1 MVRPGRVCP
10 GFHRLSRRGRVFL
23 YLFIFCVVLCG
34 IFTGAFLIA
43 GLVKSNDLGSLIDN
57 AAGGGSGLAL
67 LGHAYDIDLPSR
79 QVQISWLVM
88 GCGSFAAT
96 RGTYRSKQCG
106 RLNRAVDLYFDGTSA
121 PNGSYDPKTSL
132 LREDD
137 TGDEFYIQATVE
149 VQTQHLLEVTAWYG
163 QDQQYAY
170 PFDTYV
176 LDTYLQAL
184 DPATNASVPTV
195 FMLIAD
201 ATDNLEPNLRRDRDV
216 HTASAVVGSST
227 AAHGV
232 QYEFTRTVL
241 SKLFVMVLFVV
252 NWLLTAVVVYIAV
265 SAFDGVPLAEGV
277 LMLPVSVILTIP
289 ALRALW
295 VDAPAFGLLLD
306 SSGTFLQMVI
316 VSLASIYLV
325 VNIGLRRQKT
335 SASDAAVTL
344 HPDPEDPDVRVDK
357 EDEKAGDA
365 RVPLLPSYQ

>member
-1 MVRPGRVCP
+1 MVRPGRICP

-23 YLFIFCVVLCG
+23 YLFIFCVILCA

-43 GLVKSNDLGSLIDN
+43 GLVKSNLGTLIDN
-57 AAGGGSGLAL
+57 AAGGQNGLAL

-79 QVQISWLVM
+79 QVQISWLIM

-106 RLNRAVDLYFDGTSA
+106 RLNRAVDLYFDGSSA
-121 PNGSYDPKTSL
+121 PIGSYDPQTSL

-137 TGDEFYIQATVE
+137 TDDEFYIQATVE

-176 LDTYLQAL
+176 LDTYVQAL
-184 DPATNASVPTV
+184 DPATNASIPTL
-195 FMLIAD
+195 FMRIAD
-201 ATDNLEPNLRRDRDV
+201 ATDNLEPTLRRDRAV
-216 HTASAVVGSST
+216 HTASPAVGTST

-232 QYEFTRTVL
+232 QYSFGRTVL
-241 SKLFVMVLFVV
+241 SQLFVMVLFIV
-252 NWLLTAVVVYIAV
+252 NWLLTAVVAYIAV

-306 SSGTFLQMVI
+306 SCGTFLQMVI

-335 SASDAAVTL
+335 AASDVVAL
-344 HPDPEDPDVRVDK
+344 HADADAGEHDHVDK
-357 EDEKAGDA
+357 EDEKTGDA
-365 RVPLLPSYQ
+365 RAPLLPSYQ